1 MTSYGG
7 TGPGEYKMS
16 TSAIEPQVSDRL
28 GCSSVVP
35 RTNRDKERL
44 LANRDRWGREI
55 AKGARI
61 GRPTFGCRKRVAA
74 SQSFPKFTSRGYSET
89 DANLLMPLKV
99 KAAIFSECALKLLAN
114 QSDLETGAL
123 AIELHS

>member
-55 AKGARI
+55 AKNIALDAPHRETNAEWTG
-61 GRPTFGCRKRVAA
+61 GH
-74 SQSFPKFTSRGYSET
+74 QSSPNRG
-89 DANLLMPLKV
+89 
-99 KAAIFSECALKLLAN
+99 
-114 QSDLETGAL
+114 
-123 AIELHS
+123 